1 MNPTI
6 APSMTVTQIAALLDE
21 HQEDGKEVFVRIESI
36 NGKPVAFLVR
46 EEVSLS
52 WIPPAIRRQAG

>member
-1 MNPTI
+1 VNVTI
-6 APSMTVTQIAALLDE
+6 SPSMTVTQIAELVSQ
-21 HQEDGKEVFVRIESI
+21 HQEEGKEVFVRIESI

-52 WIPPAIRRQAG
+52 WIPTMRRQAG